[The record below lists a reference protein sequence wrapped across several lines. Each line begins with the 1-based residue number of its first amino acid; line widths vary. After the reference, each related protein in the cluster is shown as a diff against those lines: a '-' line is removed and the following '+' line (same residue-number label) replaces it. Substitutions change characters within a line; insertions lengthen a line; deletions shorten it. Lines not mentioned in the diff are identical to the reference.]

1 MVLHEL
7 AVNAAKHGALASR
20 DGKLKVTWQD
30 EGEAKLLSLAW
41 EESAVSASVARQSS
55 GYGTAL
61 IDTTITTLGGS
72 VERSHKDGLFSVRVT
87 IPLGL

>member
-7 AVNAAKHGALASR
+7 AVNAAKHGALASK

-41 EESAVSASVARQSS
+41 EESAVLASVERQSS

-61 IDTTITTLGGS
+61 IDTTNHHFG
-72 VERSHKDGLFSVRVT
+72 R
-87 IPLGL
+87 